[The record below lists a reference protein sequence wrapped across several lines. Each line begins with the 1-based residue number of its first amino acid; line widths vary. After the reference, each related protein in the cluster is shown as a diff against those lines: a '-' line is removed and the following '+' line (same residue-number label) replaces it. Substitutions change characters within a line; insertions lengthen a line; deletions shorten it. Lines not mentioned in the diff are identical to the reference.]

1 MIKKHLLIVDDD
13 ERIRK
18 LLKQFLTKSGYRIS
32 TAGNSAIAR
41 QLNQN
46 LEFDMLII
54 DIMMPGEDGLSL
66 TRALS
71 KENHTPI
78 LLLSAKVE
86 ASERILGLEMGA
98 DDYLSKPFEPREL
111 LLRVDAILKRS
122 TPKLPTSVRAEV
134 SIGQLKYN
142 LSRQELW
149 QGSIRINLTS
159 AQTKLLQILAQRS
172 NSAIS
177 RDELLKSFSIH
188 KFANSGSENTIRSV
202 DVQIKRLRQKIE
214 LDPKNPSYLKTVRGY
229 GYILKPDS

>member
-46 LEFDMLII
+46 LEFDMLIV

-66 TRALS
+66 THSLS

-134 SIGQLKYN
+134 SIGQFKYN

>member
-46 LEFDMLII
+46 LEFDMLIV

-66 TRALS
+66 TRSLS

-134 SIGQLKYN
+134 SIGQFKYN

-188 KFANSGSENTIRSV
+188 KFTNSGSENTIRSV
-202 DVQIKRLRQKIE
+202 DVQIKRLRQKME

>member
-46 LEFDMLII
+46 LEFDMLIV

-66 TRALS
+66 TRSLS

-122 TPKLPTSVRAEV
+122 APKLPTSLRAEV
-134 SIGQLKYN
+134 SIGQFKYN
-142 LSRQELW
+142 ISRQELW

-188 KFANSGSENTIRSV
+188 KFTNSGSENTIRSV
-202 DVQIKRLRQKIE
+202 DVQIKRLRQKME

>member
-18 LLKQFLTKSGYRIS
+18 LLKQFLTKNGYRIS
-32 TAGNSAIAR
+32 TASNSAVAR
-41 QLNQN
+41 QLNQI
-46 LEFDMLII
+46 LEFDMLIV

-66 TRALS
+66 TRSLS

-122 TPKLPTSVRAEV
+122 IPRIPPIVRTEV

-142 LSRQELW
+142 LSRQELR
-149 QGSIRINLTS
+149 QGNTRINLTS

-177 RDELLKSFSIH
+177 RDELLTNLSVH
-188 KFANSGSENTIRSV
+188 KFTYSGTKNTIRSV
-202 DVQIKRLRQKIE
+202 DVQIKRLRHKIE

>member
-46 LEFDMLII
+46 LEFDMLIV

-66 TRALS
+66 TRSLS

-134 SIGQLKYN
+134 SIGQFKYN
-142 LSRQELW
+142 ISRQELW

-159 AQTKLLQILAQRS
+159 AQTKLLQILSQRS

-177 RDELLKSFSIH
+177 RDELLTSFSIH
-188 KFANSGSENTIRSV
+188 KFNKSGTENTIRSV

>member
-18 LLKQFLTKSGYRIS
+18 LLKQFLTKSGYRVS

-46 LEFDMLII
+46 LEFDMLIV

-66 TRALS
+66 TRSLS
-71 KENHTPI
+71 KKSHTPI

-122 TPKLPTSVRAEV
+122 TPKIPTTVRAEV
-134 SIGQLKYN
+134 SIGQFKYN

-159 AQTKLLQILAQRS
+159 AQTKLLQILAKRS

-177 RDELLKSFSIH
+177 RDELLTSFSIH
-188 KFANSGSENTIRSV
+188 KCTNSGTENTIRSV
-202 DVQIKRLRQKIE
+202 DVQIKRLRQKME

>member
-1 MIKKHLLIVDDD
+1 MTKKHLLIVDDD

-32 TAGNSAIAR
+32 TAADSAIAR

-46 LEFDMLII
+46 LEFDMLIV

-66 TRALS
+66 TRSLS
-71 KENHTPI
+71 KENHIPI

-134 SIGQLKYN
+134 SIGQFKYN

-149 QGSIRINLTS
+149 QGTIRINLTS
-159 AQTKLLQILAQRS
+159 SQTKLLQILAQRS

-177 RDELLKSFSIH
+177 RDELLTSFSIH
-188 KFANSGSENTIRSV
+188 KFTNSGTENTIRSV

-214 LDPKNPSYLKTVRGY
+214 LDPKNPRYLKTVRGY

>member
-46 LEFDMLII
+46 LEFDMLIV

-66 TRALS
+66 TRSLS

-134 SIGQLKYN
+134 SIGQFKYN

-149 QGSIRINLTS
+149 QGSIRIKLTS

-177 RDELLKSFSIH
+177 RDELLTSFSIH
-188 KFANSGSENTIRSV
+188 KFTNSGTENTIRSV
-202 DVQIKRLRQKIE
+202 DVQIKRLRQKME

>member
-66 TRALS
+66 TRSFS

-122 TPKLPTSVRAEV
+122 TPKLPTSVRTEV
-134 SIGQLKYN
+134 SIGQFKYN

-159 AQTKLLQILAQRS
+159 AQTKLLQILSQRS

-177 RDELLKSFSIH
+177 RDELLTSFSIH
-188 KFANSGSENTIRSV
+188 KLTKSGTENTIRSV

>member
-18 LLKQFLTKSGYRIS
+18 LLKQFLTKSGYRVS

-46 LEFDMLII
+46 LEFDMLIV

-66 TRALS
+66 TRSLS

-122 TPKLPTSVRAEV
+122 TPKITTSVRAEV
-134 SIGQLKYN
+134 LIGQFKYN

-159 AQTKLLQILAQRS
+159 AQTQLLQILAQRS

-177 RDELLKSFSIH
+177 RDELLTSFSFN
-188 KFANSGSENTIRSV
+188 KFTNSGTENTIRSV

>member
-46 LEFDMLII
+46 LEFDMLIV

-66 TRALS
+66 TRSLS

-134 SIGQLKYN
+134 SIGQFKYN

-149 QGSIRINLTS
+149 QGIIRINLTS

-188 KFANSGSENTIRSV
+188 KFTNSGSENTIRSV

>member
-1 MIKKHLLIVDDD
+1 
-13 ERIRK
+13 
-18 LLKQFLTKSGYRIS
+18 LTKSGYRIS

-46 LEFDMLII
+46 LEFDMLIV

-66 TRALS
+66 TRSLS

-111 LLRVDAILKRS
+111 LLRVEAILKRS
-122 TPKLPTSVRAEV
+122 TPRLPTSVRAEV

-149 QGSIRINLTS
+149 QGSLRINLTS

-177 RDELLKSFSIH
+177 RDELLISLSIH
-188 KFANSGSENTIRSV
+188 KFRSSITKNTIRSV

>member
-18 LLKQFLTKSGYRIS
+18 LLKQFLTKNGYRIS
-32 TAGNSAIAR
+32 TASNSAVAR
-41 QLNQN
+41 QLNQH
-46 LEFDMLII
+46 LEFDMLIV

-66 TRALS
+66 TRSLS
-71 KENHTPI
+71 KKNHTPI

-122 TPKLPTSVRAEV
+122 SPILPSSVRPEV

-149 QGSIRINLTS
+149 QGIFRINLTP

-177 RDELLKSFSIH
+177 RDELLTSLSIN
-188 KFANSGSENTIRSV
+188 KFNNSGTENTIRSV
-202 DVQIKRLRQKIE
+202 DVQIKRLRHKIE
-214 LDPKNPSYLKTVRGY
+214 LDPRNPSYLKTVRGY

>member
-46 LEFDMLII
+46 LEFDMLIV

-66 TRALS
+66 TRSLS

-98 DDYLSKPFEPREL
+98 DDYLPKPFEPREL

-134 SIGQLKYN
+134 SIGQFKYN

-188 KFANSGSENTIRSV
+188 KFINSGTENTIRSV